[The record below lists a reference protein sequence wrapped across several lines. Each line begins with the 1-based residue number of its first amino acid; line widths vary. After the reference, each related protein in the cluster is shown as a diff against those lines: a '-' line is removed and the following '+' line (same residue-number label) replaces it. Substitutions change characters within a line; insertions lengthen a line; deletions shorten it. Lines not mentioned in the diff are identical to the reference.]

1 MGRGHTLLTRVE
13 MGTYKIHAILN
24 KFQFFSIFC
33 TLLNFLQ
40 TFKGLY
46 IDWPQRWNKK
56 EFALRN
62 YNNIFLFLHKIEP
75 TQEEQKI

>member
-1 MGRGHTLLTRVE
+1 MQIHITREWEYLPAIIERKSLIKKQIRVKMGRGHTLLTRVE

-24 KFQFFSIFC
+24 KFQIFSIFC

-46 IDWPQRWNKK
+46 ID
-56 EFALRN
+56 
-62 YNNIFLFLHKIEP
+62 
-75 TQEEQKI
+75 